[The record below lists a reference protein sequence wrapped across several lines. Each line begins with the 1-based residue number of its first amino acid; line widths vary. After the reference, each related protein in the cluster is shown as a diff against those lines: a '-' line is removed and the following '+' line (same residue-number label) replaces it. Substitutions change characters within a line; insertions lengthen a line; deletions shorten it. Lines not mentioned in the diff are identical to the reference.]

1 LSTGTIPEVLS
12 NKVQIAIVVGVLA
25 LLAVLDWI
33 INDRPQT
40 AIVVAV
46 GAALGLIVRFVRAAR
61 RGTDRP

>member
-1 LSTGTIPEVLS
+1 MSTGTIPEVLS